1 MPSDL
6 PTVTPTTGLAKF
18 FSKPEN
24 KAALV
29 PAVAIGIA
37 LFWFWG
43 EVSDFVVHALDNL
56 LHLIIVVVAIG
67 AVLWVLF
74 DKDVRNAVWYLW
86 RGFVRGA
93 WGVLVKNDPLSIRK
107 TYLEKMI
114 AKRAEFQS
122 ALNDSSGQQERLNN
136 QVDKDN
142 KDYREA
148 CGLFAAA
155 KKQNN
160 QRTADIQARQMARLH
175 AMLDQDTED
184 MKKVFLIVSL
194 LSRYRDI
201 CDDSIVDTKNEIKF
215 QERNQERSKSFLKS
229 MRAAWSIL
237 HGIPEDEEIQ
247 EMATSEL
254 EKQYAARMG
263 EVNQI
268 LDMSKGIV
276 STADVKDAATI
287 AQAEQLFA
295 EWKSQQQLPAPAQAI
310 QLPVPAEKQP
320 VSIQSA
326 ADEYAEWLRRQR

>member
-18 FSKPEN
+18 FSKPES

-29 PAVAIGIA
+29 PAVAVGIA

-43 EVSDFVVHALDNL
+43 EISDFVVHAVDNL
-56 LHLIIVVVAIG
+56 LHLILVAVAIFG
-67 AVLWVLF
+67 VLFVLF
-74 DKDVRNAVWYLW
+74 DKDVRNAVWYMY
-86 RGFVRGA
+86 RGALRAALGIFVR
-93 WGVLVKNDPLSIRK
+93 NDPLSIRK
-107 TYLEKMI
+107 SYLEKMI
-114 AKRAEFQS
+114 AKRAEFQT

-142 KDYREA
+142 KEYREA
-148 CGLFAAA
+148 CSLFAAA
-155 KKQNN
+155 TKQNN
-160 QRTADIQARQMARLH
+160 KRTSDIQARQMARLH

-184 MKKVFLIVSL
+184 MKKVFLIVTL

-287 AQAEQLFA
+287 EQAEKLFA
-295 EWKSQQQLPAPAQAI
+295 DWKSQQQLPAPAQAV
-310 QLPVPAEKQP
+310 QLPAPAEKQP
-320 VSIQSA
+320 VASQA
-326 ADEYAEWLRRQR
+326 AQDEYADWLRRQK